1 MENKNALLDKSK
13 SLALLIIKHCR
24 NISEVKKEYIL
35 TRQLMKSGTSI
46 GANIREAKYAESKND
61 FIHKY
66 KISLKEANETEYW
79 IELLFESELMNEE
92 VFNELHK
99 LNTELLK
106 ILTSSIKTLSNR

>member
-1 MENKNALLDKSK
+1 MHYLDKSK
-13 SLALLIIKHCR
+13 SLAPLIIKHCR
-24 NISEVKKEYIL
+24 NISELKKEYIL

-79 IELLFESELMNEE
+79 IELLFESELMDKD
-92 VFNELHK
+92 VFNELLK
-99 LNTELLK
+99 L
-106 ILTSSIKTLSNR
+106 LTSSIKTLSNR

>member
-1 MENKNALLDKSK
+1 MENKNILLDKSK
-13 SLALLIIKHCR
+13 SLALQVIKHCR
-24 NISEVKKEYIL
+24 NISEEKKEYIL

-79 IELLFESELMNEE
+79 LELLFESELMNEE

-106 ILTSSIKTLSNR
+106 LLTSSIKTISNR

>member
-66 KISLKEANETEYW
+66 KISLKEANETEY
-79 IELLFESELMNEE
+79 
-92 VFNELHK
+92 
-99 LNTELLK
+99 
-106 ILTSSIKTLSNR
+106 